1 MSWVETESLSFV
13 ARHESGQTGSV
24 ERLLD
29 DLERFR
35 TALEPRYET
44 VPGEIAVVVHPRSLM
59 LSLAHPWL
67 PAARMVSA
75 PAGRRYFAGFYS
87 RREIHVL
94 APPALAARASEVA
107 GSREAMLLSPRREY
121 AHLVVGAN
129 NPSLP
134 PPWTPGTFRRYLRMA
149 WVSEGSATYL
159 SGQVPHMRA
168 AVARRLREGGRPSF
182 PPTARD
188 ALVLGGTVFDFLAGQ
203 SGPEAADRL
212 ALSRTPEEATAALAA
227 ADGRAWEDYL
237 AGFAAG

>member
-1 MSWVETESLSFV
+1 MPWVETESLSFA
-13 ARHESGQTGSV
+13 ARHESGQTASV

-35 TALEPRYET
+35 TAMEPRFDV

-67 PAARMVSA
+67 PAMRMVSA
-75 PAGRRYFAGFYS
+75 PAGRRYFAGFFN

-94 APPALAARASEVA
+94 APPALEARASEVA
-107 GSREAMLLSPRREY
+107 GSREAMMLSPRHEY

-129 NPSLP
+129 NTSLP
-134 PPWTPGTFRRYLRMA
+134 PPFTPGTFRRYVRMA

-159 SGQVPHMRA
+159 AGQVPHMRA
-168 AVARRLREGGRPSF
+168 AVARRMREGGRPAF
-182 PPTARD
+182 PPAARD
-188 ALVLGGTVFDFLAGQ
+188 ALVLGGTVFEFVAREAGAA
-203 SGPEAADRL
+203 AADAL
-212 ALSRTPEEATAALAA
+212 ALSRTPEEAMAALGSLTARGWA
-227 ADGRAWEDYL
+227 DYL

>member
-1 MSWVETESLSFV
+1 VPWVETESLSFV

-35 TALEPRYET
+35 AALETRFEQ
-44 VPGEIAVVVHPRSLM
+44 VPGEVTVVVHPRSLM

-67 PAARMVSA
+67 PAMRMVSA
-75 PAGRRYFAGFYS
+75 PAGRRYFAGFHT

-94 APPALAARASEVA
+94 APAALEARASEVA

-121 AHLVVGAN
+121 GHLVVGAN

-134 PPWTPGTFRRYLRMA
+134 PPFTPGTFRRYLRMA
-149 WVSEGSATYL
+149 WVGEGAASYL
-159 SGQVPHMRA
+159 AGQVPHMRA
-168 AVARRLREGGRPSF
+168 AVARRMREGGRPSF
-182 PPTARD
+182 PPPARD
-188 ALVLGGTVFDFLAGQ
+188 ALVLGGTVFDFLAREAGPDAADALALART
-203 SGPEAADRL
+203 PEAAMK
-212 ALSRTPEEATAALAA
+212 ALGSAT
-227 ADGRAWEDYL
+227 GRRWEDYL